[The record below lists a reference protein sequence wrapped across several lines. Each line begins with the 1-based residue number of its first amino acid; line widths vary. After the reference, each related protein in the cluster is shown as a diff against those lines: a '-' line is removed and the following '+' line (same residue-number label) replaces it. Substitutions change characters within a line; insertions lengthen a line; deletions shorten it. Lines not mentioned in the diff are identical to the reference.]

1 MPNQLRFGNSSV
13 PDSIHV
19 TTSRG
24 IHATSPSRCAVVKHA
39 RSGVVEVHGRKIA
52 LSRCRSTLKRDGR
65 HPKSIPGRPS
75 HHSIHIWSQ
84 KSMADVASCSFGK
97 NRVPDNFFLSYFS
110 TAFPLPQQHSW
121 KHVHLTID
129 MTLLMTL
136 MLHGA
141 RLTLQQWM
149 TSYKPKTGTTGWD
162 YPHTRNNILTCRTA
176 PSPSII
182 TSSSVFLRGTGRDT
196 TVGAVMWHK
205 SLSC

>member
-1 MPNQLRFGNSSV
+1 MDEKVQYHAAGQLLRGMVDIQRASQAG
-13 PDSIHV
+13 PLTIASI
-19 TTSRG
+19 
-24 IHATSPSRCAVVKHA
+24 
-39 RSGVVEVHGRKIA
+39 SGAE
-52 LSRCRSTLKRDGR
+52 
-65 HPKSIPGRPS
+65 
-75 HHSIHIWSQ
+75 

-97 NRVPDNFFLSYFS
+97 NRVPDNFFLPCFS
-110 TAFPLPQQHSW
+110 TTFPLPHQNYW

-136 MLHGA
+136 MLHGE
-141 RLTLQQWM
+141 RLTLQQWI